1 MALSFLQ
8 LFAPKQVNNAAVDT
22 LFTVPATPT
31 PNILRNG
38 RVRFANT
45 TAAPVTI
52 KAWAVPAAGAAVDA
66 NVCLPVQSVGANAF
80 IDVDVPVIA
89 AGGFMQAQAG
99 AAASIT
105 ASMLDG
111 FIQS

>member
-1 MALSFLQ
+1 MALSFLL
-8 LFAPKQVNNAAVDT
+8 LFAANQIDNAAPET
-22 LFTVPATPT
+22 LFTVPAAPSS
-31 PNILRNG
+31 NILRNG

-52 KAWAVPAAGAAVDA
+52 KAWAIPAAGAAADA
-66 NVCLPVQSVGANAF
+66 NVCLPVQSVGANAY
-80 IDVDVPVIA
+80 IDVDVPVMA
-89 AGGFMQAQAG
+89 AGGFMQALAG